1 MYLLIQHLDDDQ
13 PVRRG
18 NPPGNSKLQYL
29 EDGVLC
35 QGTTSKGTFATV
47 DGSEI
52 RRSPHGMVLKPCK

>member
-1 MYLLIQHLDDDQ
+1 MMTSLCASGEIHQET
-13 PVRRG
+13 
-18 NPPGNSKLQYL
+18 PGFSNL
-29 EDGVLC
+29 EDGVLW